1 MTSAVKSLTYRVR
14 LGPYSH
20 QIWQAVINKRLNNEY
35 FDKRSVTFVTF
46 SLVYN
51 TKNTTLNQSPNVM
64 VGGVAIAGTIVMDEL
79 NVAVHNVTNLQK
91 TNVWQ

>member
-1 MTSAVKSLTYRVR
+1 
-14 LGPYSH
+14 
-20 QIWQAVINKRLNNEY
+20 
-35 FDKRSVTFVTF
+35 VTFVTF

-91 TNVWQ
+91 TNV